1 MAPRVGR
8 EESGMSFGPEPPLPP
23 EPPPWPGQEPP
34 STSPAWPGATQ
45 PWPGGNQQWPSGNQQ
60 WPSGNQEWPG
70 AGQQGPG
77 ASQQWQAQE
86 QYAVRPEQPRW
97 EPLPQPG
104 MVMQPVVVPRSPAA
118 SVVLSVFIPG
128 LGSMVNGHVGTG
140 VAILV
145 LNLLGLLLTLVII
158 GIPIMIGTWIWGLV
172 DAYRSAQRWNAAH
185 GIMG

>member
-1 MAPRVGR
+1 
-8 EESGMSFGPEPPLPP
+8 MSFGPEPPVPT
-23 EPPPWPGQEPP
+23 EPQPWPGQGP
-34 STSPAWPGATQ
+34 PGA
-45 PWPGGNQQWPSGNQQ
+45 NQQWPGAGQQWPGANQQ
-60 WPSGNQEWPG
+60 WPGAGQQWPGENQQWPG
-70 AGQQGPG
+70 AGQQGQG
-77 ASQQWQAQE
+77 RE
-86 QYAVRPEQPRW
+86 QYTVRPEQPRW

-104 MVMQPVVVPRSPAA
+104 MVMQPMVAPRSPAA

-145 LNLLGLLLTLVII
+145 LNLLGLLLTLVLI

>member
-60 WPSGNQEWPG
+60 WPG
-70 AGQQGPG
+70 AG
-77 ASQQWQAQE
+77 QQWQAQE